1 MVNWKCLGYRSY
13 YGVHWLEYWLLGP
26 SLLRENITDHFVS
39 IHVIVFN
46 SIGCW
51 YMNLSEY
58 MGGMCLWKFNSIG
71 VRVKESFIPQI
82 FFSGIAPYGFLKN
95 RVDFHFS
102 Q

>member
-1 MVNWKCLGYRSY
+1 
-13 YGVHWLEYWLLGP
+13 
-26 SLLRENITDHFVS
+26 
-39 IHVIVFN
+39 
-46 SIGCW
+46 
-51 YMNLSEY
+51 MNLSEY